1 MSFVSDSLVSG
12 EKIEYLTTV
21 SYWSYIVNILIAM
34 ALTGAAWYFYTLS
47 TVPILIPAILT
58 GATLVLALLTQVL
71 RNSNELAATNERVII
86 KIGWLFQKSA
96 VLYLTRVEGVEIY
109 QSLLGRLLGY
119 GTVQVRGV
127 GTEVFPVPY
136 VISPKK
142 FRREVFQAAGKT
154 V

>member
-12 EKIEYLTTV
+12 EKIEYQTTV
-21 SYWSYIVNILIAM
+21 SYWSYIINILIALG
-34 ALTGAAWYFYTLS
+34 LTGAAWYFYMQA
-47 TVPILIPAILT
+47 TVPVLIPALLT
-58 GATLVLALLTQVL
+58 GATLVLALLTNVL
-71 RNSNELAATNERVII
+71 RNANELAATNERVII

-96 VLYLTRVEGVEIY
+96 VLYLARVEGVEIY

-136 VISPKK
+136 VISPKT
-142 FRREVFQAAGKT
+142 FRREVFQAAGKSA
-154 V
+154 

>member
-12 EKIEYLTTV
+12 EKVEYQTTV

-34 ALTGAAWYFYTLS
+34 ALTGATWYFYTLA
-47 TVPILIPAILT
+47 TVPVLIPAILT
-58 GATLVLALLTQVL
+58 GATLVLVLLTKVL

-86 KIGWLFQKSA
+86 KVGWLFQKSA

-109 QSLLGRLLGY
+109 QSLLGRLLRY

-136 VISPKK
+136 VINPKR
-142 FRREVFQAAGKT
+142 FRLEVFQAAGKSA
-154 V
+154 